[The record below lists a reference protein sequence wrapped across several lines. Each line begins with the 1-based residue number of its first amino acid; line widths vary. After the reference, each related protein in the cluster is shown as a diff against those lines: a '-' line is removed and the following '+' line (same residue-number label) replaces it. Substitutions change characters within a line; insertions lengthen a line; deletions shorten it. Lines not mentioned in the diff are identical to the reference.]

1 MFELDSKK
9 VNILMNN
16 ITEKEANTMNRL
28 TSCNIYL
35 LYAYLY
41 MLTKKN
47 NTNKLI
53 YYRNYFIN
61 ASYEEK
67 QKVKDIVKKECSL

>member
-16 ITEKEANTMNRL
+16 ITEKEVNTMNRL
-28 TSCNIYL
+28 TSCNIDL

-53 YYRNYFIN
+53 CYRNYFIN